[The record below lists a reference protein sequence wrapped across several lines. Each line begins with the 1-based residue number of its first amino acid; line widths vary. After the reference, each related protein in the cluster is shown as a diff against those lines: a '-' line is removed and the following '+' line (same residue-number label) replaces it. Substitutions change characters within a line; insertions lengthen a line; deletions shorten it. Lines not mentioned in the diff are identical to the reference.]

1 MRRNNYLLLALMIG
15 SFGANMV
22 RCQVSPEPAP
32 PKTSRPGV
40 LLLAHG
46 GHVQTWNEE
55 VRHVADRVDLTI
67 PTEIAFGM
75 ASKATIQ
82 DGINRLIARGV
93 TEIVAVPLFVSSHSS
108 VIEGTAYLLG
118 LRADAPEDLKD
129 FVGMDHGASS
139 MPAAMASGTMTPG
152 SMANDSAKIAE
163 QMKPIVASVPIRMTA
178 ALDHD
183 ELVAQI
189 LVDRAASISQNPSRE
204 VVILVA
210 HGPVPDDDNKLWLSD
225 MKALGDQM
233 KKHSTYA
240 GIVCLTLRDDAEDP
254 VKNAATEELR
264 QTVGRIHKAGNTPLV
279 VPLLLSYGGI
289 EEGLRKRLS
298 GMDFKMPSQALLPD
312 PRIAAWVTAR
322 ATNSSTD
329 SVARK

>member
-82 DGINRLIARGV
+82 EGINRLIARGV

-204 VVILVA
+204 VVI
-210 HGPVPDDDNKLWLSD
+210 
-225 MKALGDQM
+225 
-233 KKHSTYA
+233 
-240 GIVCLTLRDDAEDP
+240 
-254 VKNAATEELR
+254 
-264 QTVGRIHKAGNTPLV
+264 
-279 VPLLLSYGGI
+279 
-289 EEGLRKRLS
+289 
-298 GMDFKMPSQALLPD
+298 
-312 PRIAAWVTAR
+312 
-322 ATNSSTD
+322 
-329 SVARK
+329 